1 MEPHTILTVGEK
13 YSKKNLAELL
23 NQPNL
28 AKVREGI
35 ARCEN
40 SSATLF
46 FVDLEKLG
54 KEQRFH
60 FNDFFQEDFFH
71 WDSQTPQHIDTPTIQ
86 QIVKGDLTP
95 HLFVRVVQKIK
106 NVTQPFIYCGR
117 LVFDTYEEG
126 TSKPI
131 HMLFQNID
139 YDDYTNNDDLIDIY
153 LWKPSRVGR
162 ETQSKINRQGVISP
176 TRARKY
182 KKPDETERK
191 GLVTSRVGQGYYRQQ
206 IIEQW
211 EGKCPVSGVTIT
223 PLLIASHIVPWS
235 QSNDEE
241 KLDVNNGIL
250 LSPNVDALFDKHLI
264 SFEND
269 GSILISDKVSGEDR
283 EALGVSESGRIK
295 VSEGMIPYLER
306 HRQKFGESS

>member
-71 WDSQTPQHIDTPTIQ
+71 WDSQTTQHINTPTIQ

-211 EGKCPVSGVTIT
+211 EGTCPVSGVTIT

-283 EALGVSESGRIK
+283 EALGVSESGRIT

>member
-54 KEQRFH
+54 KVQRFH

-71 WDSQTPQHIDTPTIQ
+71 WDSQTTQHINTPTIQ

-283 EALGVSESGRIK
+283 EALGVSESGRIT

>member
-1 MEPHTILTVGEK
+1 MDPHNILTVGDK
-13 YSKKNLAELL
+13 YSKKDLAELL
-23 NQPNL
+23 GQPHL

-35 ARCEN
+35 ARCA
-40 SSATLF
+40 SLSATLF

-71 WDSQTPQHIDTPTIQ
+71 WDSQTTQHIHTPTIK

-117 LVFDTYEEG
+117 LVFDTHEEG
-126 TSKPI
+126 TSKPV
-131 HMLFQNID
+131 HMLFHNID
-139 YDDYTNNDDLIDIY
+139 YDDHTTNDDLIDIY
-153 LWKPSRVGR
+153 LWKPSKAGR
-162 ETQSKINRQGVISP
+162 ETQSKLNRQGVISP
-176 TRARKY
+176 NRARKY
-182 KKPDETERK
+182 RKPNETERK
-191 GLVTSRVGQGYYRQQ
+191 GLVTSRVGQGYYRQK
-206 IIEQW
+206 IIERW
-211 EGKCPVSGVTIT
+211 EGECPVSGLSII
-223 PLLIASHIVPWS
+223 PILIASHIVPWS

-269 GSILISDKVSGEDR
+269 GLILISDKVSREDR
-283 EALGVSESGRIK
+283 DALGVSESMRIS
-295 VSEGMIPYLER
+295 VSEGMIPFLEK
-306 HRQKFGESS
+306 HRQKFGAV

>member
-1 MEPHTILTVGEK
+1 MDPHKILSVGDK
-13 YSKKNLAELL
+13 YSKKDLAELL
-23 NQPNL
+23 GQPNL

-35 ARCEN
+35 ARCAS

-71 WDSQTPQHIDTPTIQ
+71 WDSQTTQHIHTPTIQ

-117 LVFDTYEEG
+117 LVFDTHEEG
-126 TSKPI
+126 TSKPV
-131 HMLFQNID
+131 HMLFHNID
-139 YDDYTNNDDLIDIY
+139 YDDHTTNDDLIDIY
-153 LWKPSRVGR
+153 LWKPSKAGR
-162 ETQSKINRQGVISP
+162 ETQSKINRQGVITP
-176 TRARKY
+176 NRVRKY
-182 KKPDETERK
+182 RKPNETERK
-191 GLVTSRVGQGYYRQQ
+191 GLVTSRVGQGYYRQK
-206 IIEQW
+206 IIERW
-211 EGKCPVSGVTIT
+211 EGKCPVSGMSII
-223 PLLIASHIVPWS
+223 PILIASHIVPWS

-250 LSPNVDALFDKHLI
+250 LSPNVDALFDKCLI
-264 SFEND
+264 SFKND
-269 GSILISDKVSGEDR
+269 GSILISGKISIQDR
-283 EALGVSESGRIK
+283 VALGLNHTIKIPVSER
-295 VSEGMIPYLER
+295 MTPYLER
-306 HRQKFGESS
+306 HRKKFEKI

>member
-1 MEPHTILTVGEK
+1 MDPHKILSVGDT
-13 YSKKNLAELL
+13 YSKKDLAEILG
-23 NQPNL
+23 QPNL

-35 ARCEN
+35 ARCAS

-71 WDSQTPQHIDTPTIQ
+71 WDSQTTQHIHTPTIQ

-117 LVFDTYEEG
+117 LVFDTHEEG
-126 TSKPI
+126 TSKPV
-131 HMLFQNID
+131 HMLFHNID
-139 YDDYTNNDDLIDIY
+139 YDDHTTNDDLIDIY
-153 LWKPSRVGR
+153 LWKPSKAGR
-162 ETQSKINRQGVISP
+162 ETQSKINRQGVITP
-176 TRARKY
+176 NRVRKY
-182 KKPDETERK
+182 RKPNETERK
-191 GLVTSRVGQGYYRQQ
+191 GLVTSRVGQGYYRQK
-206 IIEQW
+206 IIERW
-211 EGKCPVSGVTIT
+211 EGKCPVSGMSII
-223 PLLIASHIVPWS
+223 PILIASHIVPWS

-250 LSPNVDALFDKHLI
+250 LSPNVDALFDKCLI
-264 SFEND
+264 SFKND
-269 GSILISDKVSGEDR
+269 GSILISGKISIEDR
-283 EALGVSESGRIK
+283 VALGLNDTIEIPVSERMK
-295 VSEGMIPYLER
+295 PYLER
-306 HRQKFGESS
+306 HRKKFEKI

>member
-1 MEPHTILTVGEK
+1 MDPHKILSVGDK
-13 YSKKNLAELL
+13 YSKKDLAELL
-23 NQPNL
+23 GQPNL

-35 ARCEN
+35 ARCAS

-71 WDSQTPQHIDTPTIQ
+71 WDSQTTQHIHTPTIQ

-117 LVFDTYEEG
+117 LVFDTHEEG
-126 TSKPI
+126 TSKPV
-131 HMLFQNID
+131 HMLFHNID
-139 YDDYTNNDDLIDIY
+139 YDDHTTNDDLIDIY
-153 LWKPSRVGR
+153 LWKPSKAGR
-162 ETQSKINRQGVISP
+162 ETQSKINRQGVITP
-176 TRARKY
+176 NRARKY
-182 KKPDETERK
+182 RKPNETERK
-191 GLVTSRVGQGYYRQQ
+191 GLVTSRVGQGYYRQK
-206 IIEQW
+206 IIERW
-211 EGKCPVSGVTIT
+211 EGKCPVSGMSII
-223 PLLIASHIVPWS
+223 PILIASHIVPWS

-250 LSPNVDALFDKHLI
+250 LSPNVDALFDKCLI
-264 SFEND
+264 SFKND
-269 GSILISDKVSGEDR
+269 GSILISGKISIEDR
-283 EALGVSESGRIK
+283 VALGLNHTIKIPVSER
-295 VSEGMIPYLER
+295 MTPYLER
-306 HRQKFGESS
+306 HREKFE

>member
-1 MEPHTILTVGEK
+1 MDPHKILSVGDK
-13 YSKKNLAELL
+13 YSKKDLAELL
-23 NQPNL
+23 GQPNL

-35 ARCEN
+35 ARCAS

-71 WDSQTPQHIDTPTIQ
+71 WDSQTTQHIHTPMIQ

-117 LVFDTYEEG
+117 LVFDTHEEG
-126 TSKPI
+126 TSKPV
-131 HMLFQNID
+131 HMLFHNID
-139 YDDYTNNDDLIDIY
+139 YDDHTTNDDLIDIY
-153 LWKPSRVGR
+153 LWKPSKAGR
-162 ETQSKINRQGVISP
+162 ETQSKINRQGVITP
-176 TRARKY
+176 NRVRKY
-182 KKPDETERK
+182 RKPNETERK
-191 GLVTSRVGQGYYRQQ
+191 GLVTSRVGQGYYRQK
-206 IIEQW
+206 IIERW
-211 EGKCPVSGVTIT
+211 EGKCPVSGMSII
-223 PLLIASHIVPWS
+223 PILIASHIVPWS

-250 LSPNVDALFDKHLI
+250 LSPNVDALFDKCLI
-264 SFEND
+264 SFKND
-269 GSILISDKVSGEDR
+269 GSILISGKISIEDR
-283 EALGVSESGRIK
+283 LALGLNHTIKIPVSER
-295 VSEGMIPYLER
+295 MTPYLER
-306 HRQKFGESS
+306 HRKKFEKI

>member
-1 MEPHTILTVGEK
+1 MDPHKILSVGDK
-13 YSKKNLAELL
+13 YSKKDLAELL
-23 NQPNL
+23 GQPNL

-35 ARCEN
+35 ARCAS

-71 WDSQTPQHIDTPTIQ
+71 WDSQTTQHIDTPTIQ

-117 LVFDTYEEG
+117 LVFDTHEEG
-126 TSKPI
+126 TSKPV
-131 HMLFQNID
+131 HMLFHNID
-139 YDDYTNNDDLIDIY
+139 YDDHTTNDDLIDIY
-153 LWKPSRVGR
+153 LWKPSKAGR
-162 ETQSKINRQGVISP
+162 ETQSKINRQGVITP
-176 TRARKY
+176 NRARKY
-182 KKPDETERK
+182 RKPNETERK
-191 GLVTSRVGQGYYRQQ
+191 GLVTSRVGQGYYRQK
-206 IIEQW
+206 IIERW
-211 EGKCPVSGVTIT
+211 EGKCPVSGMSII
-223 PLLIASHIVPWS
+223 PILIASHIVPWS

-250 LSPNVDALFDKHLI
+250 LSPNVDALFDKCLI
-264 SFEND
+264 SFKND
-269 GSILISDKVSGEDR
+269 GSILISGKISIEDR
-283 EALGVSESGRIK
+283 VALGLNHTIKIPVSER
-295 VSEGMIPYLER
+295 MTPYLER
-306 HRQKFGESS
+306 HREKFEKI

>member
-1 MEPHTILTVGEK
+1 MDPHKILSVGDK
-13 YSKKNLAELL
+13 YSKKDLAELL
-23 NQPNL
+23 GQPNL

-35 ARCEN
+35 ARCAS

-71 WDSQTPQHIDTPTIQ
+71 WDSQTTQHIHTPMIQ

-117 LVFDTYEEG
+117 LVFDTHEEG
-126 TSKPI
+126 TSKPV
-131 HMLFQNID
+131 HMLFHNID
-139 YDDYTNNDDLIDIY
+139 YDDHTTNDDLIDIY
-153 LWKPSRVGR
+153 LWKPSKAGR
-162 ETQSKINRQGVISP
+162 ETQSKINRQGVITP
-176 TRARKY
+176 NRARKY
-182 KKPDETERK
+182 RKPNETERK
-191 GLVTSRVGQGYYRQQ
+191 GLVTSRVGQGYYRQK
-206 IIEQW
+206 IIERW
-211 EGKCPVSGVTIT
+211 EGKCPVSGMSII
-223 PLLIASHIVPWS
+223 PILIASHIVPWS

-250 LSPNVDALFDKHLI
+250 LSPNVDALFDKCLI
-264 SFEND
+264 SFKND
-269 GSILISDKVSGEDR
+269 GSILISGKISIEDR
-283 EALGVSESGRIK
+283 VALGLNHTIKIPVSER
-295 VSEGMIPYLER
+295 MTPYLER
-306 HRQKFGESS
+306 HREKFEKI

>member
-1 MEPHTILTVGEK
+1 MDPHKILSVGDK
-13 YSKKNLAELL
+13 YSKKDLAERLD
-23 NQPNL
+23 QPNL

-35 ARCEN
+35 AQCTN
-40 SSATLF
+40 SSSTLF

-71 WDSQTPQHIDTPTIQ
+71 WDSQTTQHIDTPTIQ

-106 NVTQPFIYCGR
+106 NFTQPFIYCGR

-126 TSKPI
+126 TSKPV

-139 YDDYTNNDDLIDIY
+139 YDDYTNNDDLINIY
-153 LWKPSRVGR
+153 LWKPSKAGKK
-162 ETQSKINRQGVISP
+162 TQSKINRQGVISP

-206 IIEQW
+206 IIERW
-211 EGKCPVSGVTIT
+211 EGSCPVSGVTIM

-250 LSPNVDALFDKHLI
+250 LSPNFDALFDRHLI

-269 GSILISDKVSGEDR
+269 GSILISDKLSQRDR
-283 EALGVSESGRIK
+283 EALSVNESIRIP
-295 VSEGMIPYLER
+295 VSEGMISYLER
-306 HRQKFGESS
+306 HRENFKKG

>member
-1 MEPHTILTVGEK
+1 MDPHKILSVGDK
-13 YSKKNLAELL
+13 YSKKDLAELL
-23 NQPNL
+23 GQPNL

-35 ARCEN
+35 ARCAS

-71 WDSQTPQHIDTPTIQ
+71 WDSQTTQHIHTPTIQ

-117 LVFDTYEEG
+117 LVFDTHEEG
-126 TSKPI
+126 TSKPV
-131 HMLFQNID
+131 HMLFHNID
-139 YDDYTNNDDLIDIY
+139 YDDHTTNDDLIDIY
-153 LWKPSRVGR
+153 LWKPSKAGR
-162 ETQSKINRQGVISP
+162 ETQSKINRQGVITP
-176 TRARKY
+176 NRARKY
-182 KKPDETERK
+182 RKPNETERK
-191 GLVTSRVGQGYYRQQ
+191 GLVTSRVGQGYYRQK
-206 IIEQW
+206 IIERW
-211 EGKCPVSGVTIT
+211 EGKCPVSGMSII
-223 PLLIASHIVPWS
+223 PILIASHIVPWS

-250 LSPNVDALFDKHLI
+250 LSPNVDALFDKCLI
-264 SFEND
+264 SFKND
-269 GSILISDKVSGEDR
+269 GSILISGKISIEDR
-283 EALGVSESGRIK
+283 VALGLNHTIKIPVSER
-295 VSEGMIPYLER
+295 MTPYLER
-306 HRQKFGESS
+306 HREKFEKI

>member
-1 MEPHTILTVGEK
+1 MDPHKILSVGDK
-13 YSKKNLAELL
+13 YSKKDLAELL
-23 NQPNL
+23 GQPNL

-35 ARCEN
+35 ARCAS

-71 WDSQTPQHIDTPTIQ
+71 WDSQTTQHIHTPTIK

-117 LVFDTYEEG
+117 LVFDTHEEG
-126 TSKPI
+126 TSKPV
-131 HMLFQNID
+131 HMLFHNID
-139 YDDYTNNDDLIDIY
+139 YDDHTTNDDLIDIY
-153 LWKPSRVGR
+153 LWKPSKAGR
-162 ETQSKINRQGVISP
+162 ETQSKINRQGVITP
-176 TRARKY
+176 NRARKY
-182 KKPDETERK
+182 RKPNETERK
-191 GLVTSRVGQGYYRQQ
+191 GLVTSRVGQGYYRQK
-206 IIEQW
+206 IIERW
-211 EGKCPVSGVTIT
+211 EGKCPVSGMSII
-223 PLLIASHIVPWS
+223 PILIASHIVPWS

-250 LSPNVDALFDKHLI
+250 LSPNVDALFDKCLI
-264 SFEND
+264 SFKND
-269 GSILISDKVSGEDR
+269 GSILISGKISIEDR
-283 EALGVSESGRIK
+283 VALGLNHTIKIPVSER
-295 VSEGMIPYLER
+295 MTPYLER
-306 HRQKFGESS
+306 HREKFEKI

>member
-1 MEPHTILTVGEK
+1 MDPYKVLSVGER
-13 YSKKNLAELL
+13 YSKKDLAELL
-23 NQPNL
+23 DQPNL

-35 ARCEN
+35 ARCIN
-40 SSATLF
+40 SPSTLF
-46 FVDLEKLG
+46 FVDLEKQG

-71 WDSQTPQHIDTPTIQ
+71 WDSQSTQHIETPTIQ
-86 QIVKGDLTP
+86 RIVKGDLTP
-95 HLFVRVVQKIK
+95 HLFVRIVQKIK

-117 LVFDTYEEG
+117 LVFDAHEPN
-126 TSKPI
+126 TSKPV

-139 YDDYTNNDDLIDIY
+139 YDDYTTNDDLVDIY
-153 LWKPSRVGR
+153 LWKPSKAGR

-176 TRARKY
+176 ARARKY
-182 KKPDETERK
+182 KKPDETERR

-206 IIEQW
+206 IIDRW
-211 EGKCPVSGVTIT
+211 EGKCPITGVSIM
-223 PLLIASHIVPWS
+223 PILIASHIVPWS

-241 KLDVNNGIL
+241 KLDINNGIL
-250 LSPNVDALFDKHLI
+250 LSPNFDALFDRHLI

-269 GSILISDKVSGEDR
+269 GSILISDMISQEDR
-283 EALGVSESGRIK
+283 EALGVNGSIRIP

-306 HRQKFGESS
+306 HRKTYGECI

>member
-1 MEPHTILTVGEK
+1 MDPHKILSVGDK
-13 YSKKNLAELL
+13 YSKKDLAELL
-23 NQPNL
+23 GQPNL

-35 ARCEN
+35 ARCAS

-71 WDSQTPQHIDTPTIQ
+71 WDSQTTQHIHTPTIK

-117 LVFDTYEEG
+117 LVFDTHEEG
-126 TSKPI
+126 TSKPV
-131 HMLFQNID
+131 HMLFHNID
-139 YDDYTNNDDLIDIY
+139 YDDHTTNDDLIDIY
-153 LWKPSRVGR
+153 LWKPSKAGR
-162 ETQSKINRQGVISP
+162 ETQSKINRQGVITP
-176 TRARKY
+176 NRVRKY
-182 KKPDETERK
+182 RKPNETERK
-191 GLVTSRVGQGYYRQQ
+191 GLVTSRVGQGYYRQK
-206 IIEQW
+206 IIERW
-211 EGKCPVSGVTIT
+211 EGKCPVSGMSII
-223 PLLIASHIVPWS
+223 PILIASHIVPWS

-250 LSPNVDALFDKHLI
+250 LSPNVDALFDKCLI
-264 SFEND
+264 SFKND
-269 GSILISDKVSGEDR
+269 GSILISGKISIEDR
-283 EALGVSESGRIK
+283 VALGLNDTIEIPVSERMK
-295 VSEGMIPYLER
+295 PYLER
-306 HRQKFGESS
+306 HRKKFEKI

>member
-1 MEPHTILTVGEK
+1 MDPHKILSVGDK
-13 YSKKNLAELL
+13 YSKKDLAELL
-23 NQPNL
+23 GQPNL

-35 ARCEN
+35 ARCAS

-71 WDSQTPQHIDTPTIQ
+71 WDSQTTQHIHTPTIQ

-117 LVFDTYEEG
+117 LVFDTHEEG
-126 TSKPI
+126 TSKPV
-131 HMLFQNID
+131 HMLFHNID
-139 YDDYTNNDDLIDIY
+139 YDDDTTNDDLIDIY
-153 LWKPSRVGR
+153 LWKPSKAGR
-162 ETQSKINRQGVISP
+162 ETQSKINRQGVITP
-176 TRARKY
+176 NRARKY
-182 KKPDETERK
+182 RKPNETERK
-191 GLVTSRVGQGYYRQQ
+191 GLVTSRVGQGYYRQK
-206 IIEQW
+206 IIERW
-211 EGKCPVSGVTIT
+211 EGKCPVSGMSII
-223 PLLIASHIVPWS
+223 PILIASHIVPWS

-250 LSPNVDALFDKHLI
+250 LSPNVDALFDKCLI
-264 SFEND
+264 SFKND
-269 GSILISDKVSGEDR
+269 GSILISGKISIEDR
-283 EALGVSESGRIK
+283 VALGLNHTIKIPVSER
-295 VSEGMIPYLER
+295 MTPYLER
-306 HRQKFGESS
+306 HRKKFEKI

>member
-1 MEPHTILTVGEK
+1 MDPHKILSVGDK
-13 YSKKNLAELL
+13 YSKKDLAEILG
-23 NQPNL
+23 QPNL

-35 ARCEN
+35 ARCAS

-71 WDSQTPQHIDTPTIQ
+71 WDSQTTQHIHTPTIQ

-117 LVFDTYEEG
+117 LVFDTHEEG
-126 TSKPI
+126 TSKPV
-131 HMLFQNID
+131 HMLFHNID
-139 YDDYTNNDDLIDIY
+139 YDDHTTNDDLIDIY
-153 LWKPSRVGR
+153 LWKPSKAGR
-162 ETQSKINRQGVISP
+162 ETQSKLNRQGMISP
-176 TRARKY
+176 NRVRKY
-182 KKPDETERK
+182 RKPNETERK
-191 GLVTSRVGQGYYRQQ
+191 GLVTSRVGQGYYRQK
-206 IIEQW
+206 IIERW
-211 EGKCPVSGVTIT
+211 EGKCPVSGLSII
-223 PLLIASHIVPWS
+223 PILIASHIVPWS

-269 GSILISDKVSGEDR
+269 GLILISDKVSREDR
-283 EALGVSESGRIK
+283 DALGVSESMRIS
-295 VSEGMIPYLER
+295 VSEGMIPFLEK
-306 HRQKFGESS
+306 HRQKFGEV

>member
-1 MEPHTILTVGEK
+1 MDPHKILSVGDK
-13 YSKKNLAELL
+13 YSKKDLAELL
-23 NQPNL
+23 GQPNL

-35 ARCEN
+35 ARCAS

-71 WDSQTPQHIDTPTIQ
+71 WDSQTTQHIHTPTIQ

-117 LVFDTYEEG
+117 LVFDTHEEG
-126 TSKPI
+126 TSKPV
-131 HMLFQNID
+131 HMLFHNID
-139 YDDYTNNDDLIDIY
+139 YDDHTTNDDLIDIY
-153 LWKPSRVGR
+153 LWKPSKAGR
-162 ETQSKINRQGVISP
+162 ETQSKINRQGVITP
-176 TRARKY
+176 NRARKY
-182 KKPDETERK
+182 RKPNETERK
-191 GLVTSRVGQGYYRQQ
+191 GLVTSRVGQGYYRQK
-206 IIEQW
+206 IIERW
-211 EGKCPVSGVTIT
+211 EGKCPVSGMSII
-223 PLLIASHIVPWS
+223 PILIASHIVPWS

-250 LSPNVDALFDKHLI
+250 LSPNVDALFDKCLI
-264 SFEND
+264 SFKND
-269 GSILISDKVSGEDR
+269 GSILISGKISIEDR
-283 EALGVSESGRIK
+283 LALGLNHTIKIPVSER
-295 VSEGMIPYLER
+295 MTPYLER
-306 HRQKFGESS
+306 HREKFEKI

>member
-1 MEPHTILTVGEK
+1 MDPHKILSVGDK
-13 YSKKNLAELL
+13 YSKKDLAEILG
-23 NQPNL
+23 QPNL

-35 ARCEN
+35 ARCAS

-71 WDSQTPQHIDTPTIQ
+71 WDSQTTQNIDTPTIQ

-117 LVFDTYEEG
+117 LVFDTHEEG
-126 TSKPI
+126 TSKPV
-131 HMLFQNID
+131 HMLFHNID
-139 YDDYTNNDDLIDIY
+139 YDDHTTNDDLIDIY
-153 LWKPSRVGR
+153 LWKPSKAGR
-162 ETQSKINRQGVISP
+162 ETQSKLNRQGVISP
-176 TRARKY
+176 NRARKY
-182 KKPDETERK
+182 RKPNETERK
-191 GLVTSRVGQGYYRQQ
+191 GLVTSRVGQGYYRQK
-206 IIEQW
+206 IIERW
-211 EGKCPVSGVTIT
+211 EGECPVSGLSII
-223 PLLIASHIVPWS
+223 PILIASHIVPWS

-269 GSILISDKVSGEDR
+269 GLILISDKVSREDR
-283 EALGVSESGRIK
+283 DALGVSESMRIS
-295 VSEGMIPYLER
+295 VSEGMIPFLEK
-306 HRQKFGESS
+306 HRQKFGEV

>member
-1 MEPHTILTVGEK
+1 MDPYKLLSVGDK
-13 YSKKNLAELL
+13 YSKKDLAERLD
-23 NQPNL
+23 QPNL

-35 ARCEN
+35 ARCTN
-40 SSATLF
+40 SSSTLF

-71 WDSQTPQHIDTPTIQ
+71 WDSQTTQHIHTPMIQ

-117 LVFDTYEEG
+117 LVFDTHEEG
-126 TSKPI
+126 TSKPV
-131 HMLFQNID
+131 HMLFHNID
-139 YDDYTNNDDLIDIY
+139 YDDHTTNDDLIDIY
-153 LWKPSRVGR
+153 LWKPSKAGR
-162 ETQSKINRQGVISP
+162 ETQSKLNRQGVISP
-176 TRARKY
+176 NRVRKY
-182 KKPDETERK
+182 RKPNETERK
-191 GLVTSRVGQGYYRQQ
+191 GLVTSRVGQGYYRQK
-206 IIEQW
+206 IIERW
-211 EGKCPVSGVTIT
+211 EGKCPVSGMSII
-223 PLLIASHIVPWS
+223 PILIASHIVPWS

-269 GSILISDKVSGEDR
+269 GLILISDKVSREDR
-283 EALGVSESGRIK
+283 DALGVSESMRIS
-295 VSEGMIPYLER
+295 VSEGMIPFLEK
-306 HRQKFGESS
+306 HRQKFGAV

>member
-1 MEPHTILTVGEK
+1 MDPHKILSVGDK
-13 YSKKNLAELL
+13 YSKKDLAELL
-23 NQPNL
+23 GQPNL

-35 ARCEN
+35 ARCAS

-71 WDSQTPQHIDTPTIQ
+71 WDSQTTQHIHTPMIQ

-117 LVFDTYEEG
+117 LVFDTHEEG
-126 TSKPI
+126 TSKPV
-131 HMLFQNID
+131 HMLFHNID
-139 YDDYTNNDDLIDIY
+139 YDDHTTNDDLIDIY
-153 LWKPSRVGR
+153 LWKPSKAGR
-162 ETQSKINRQGVISP
+162 ETQSKINRQGVITP
-176 TRARKY
+176 NRARKY
-182 KKPDETERK
+182 RKPNETERK
-191 GLVTSRVGQGYYRQQ
+191 GLVTSRVGQGYYRQK
-206 IIEQW
+206 IIERW
-211 EGKCPVSGVTIT
+211 EGKCPVSGMSII
-223 PLLIASHIVPWS
+223 PILIASHIVPWS

-250 LSPNVDALFDKHLI
+250 LSPIVDALFDKCLI
-264 SFEND
+264 SFKND
-269 GSILISDKVSGEDR
+269 GSILISGKISIEDR
-283 EALGVSESGRIK
+283 LALGLNHTIKIPVSER
-295 VSEGMIPYLER
+295 MTPYLER
-306 HRQKFGESS
+306 HRKKFEKI

>member
-1 MEPHTILTVGEK
+1 MDPHKILSVGDT
-13 YSKKNLAELL
+13 YSKKDLAEILG
-23 NQPNL
+23 QPNL

-35 ARCEN
+35 ARCAS

-71 WDSQTPQHIDTPTIQ
+71 WDSQTTQHIHTPTIQ

-117 LVFDTYEEG
+117 LVFDTHEEG
-126 TSKPI
+126 TSKPV
-131 HMLFQNID
+131 HMLFHNID
-139 YDDYTNNDDLIDIY
+139 YDDHTTNDDLIDIY
-153 LWKPSRVGR
+153 LWKPSKAGR
-162 ETQSKINRQGVISP
+162 ETQSKINRQGVITP
-176 TRARKY
+176 NRARKY
-182 KKPDETERK
+182 RKPNETERK
-191 GLVTSRVGQGYYRQQ
+191 GLVTSRVGQGYYRQK
-206 IIEQW
+206 IIERW
-211 EGKCPVSGVTIT
+211 EGKCPVSGMSII
-223 PLLIASHIVPWS
+223 PILIASHIVPWS

-250 LSPNVDALFDKHLI
+250 LSPNVDALFDKCLI
-264 SFEND
+264 SFKND
-269 GSILISDKVSGEDR
+269 GSILISGKISIEDR
-283 EALGVSESGRIK
+283 VALGLNHTIKIPVSER
-295 VSEGMIPYLER
+295 MTPYLER
-306 HRQKFGESS
+306 HREKFEKI